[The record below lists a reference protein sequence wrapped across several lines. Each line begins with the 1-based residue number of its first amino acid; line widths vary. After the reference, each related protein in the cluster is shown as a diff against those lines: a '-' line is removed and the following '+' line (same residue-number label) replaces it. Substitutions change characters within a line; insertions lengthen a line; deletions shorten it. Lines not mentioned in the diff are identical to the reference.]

1 MSGLAIRAVAIGFA
15 ILPGI
20 INAADLSLPQ
30 HSGEAL
36 TLEQPAQRLITLA
49 PHLAEL
55 VYLAGAGDRLL
66 ATVAHSNYPAAAEAL
81 PRIGDAFRFDLEQIM
96 ALQPDLV
103 IAWDSGNPE
112 AAITGLEELGLPV
125 WRTEVRTIEDMAT
138 LMRQIGIATGQDAEP
153 QALAVEQRW
162 KALQDQF
169 TGRQPV
175 SYFYQVAERP
185 LYTVNGEHLISRGLS
200 ACGAHNVF
208 VDLPNL
214 APQINPEAVLAADP
228 DVLLS
233 GRLDTDDEPLAHW
246 RSWPRLAAVQ
256 NEALFYL
263 PADLINRATP
273 RLLDAIEIACLLLDD
288 YRFGIVHGYSAI
300 SGITT
305 PGTAP

>member
-1 MSGLAIRAVAIGFA
+1 MSGLAIRALAIGIA
-15 ILPGI
+15 LLPGI
-20 INAADLSLPQ
+20 THAAELALPQ
-30 HSGEAL
+30 HAGDTL
-36 TLEQPAQRLITLA
+36 TLRQPAQRLITLA

-66 ATVAHSNYPAAAEAL
+66 ATVAYSNYPAEAEAL

-112 AAITGLEELGLPV
+112 SAMLGLEELGLPV
-125 WRTEVRTIEDMAT
+125 WRTEIRTIEDMAT
-138 LMRQIGIATGQDAEP
+138 LLRQIGIATGLDSEP

-162 KALQDQF
+162 SALQAQF
-169 TGRQPV
+169 ADREPV

-185 LYTVNGEHLISRGLS
+185 LYTVNGQHLISQGLG
-200 ACGAHNVF
+200 ACGAENVF
-208 VDLPNL
+208 SELPNL

-228 DVLLS
+228 EILLA
-233 GRLDTDDEPLAHW
+233 GRADIDEQPLAHW

-288 YRFGIVHGYSAI
+288 YRFGTLHQVSYAPAS
-300 SGITT
+300 
-305 PGTAP
+305 TAD